1 MPQRAVY
8 KTTNAEYLDRVS
20 VNPAVL
26 ADALER
32 LSGSASLVDR
42 AQELEGTTDLP
53 SGSVTDFINFIQQKG
68 EGTFEQVVRL
78 GYRDAIELALSRDQP
93 IETFWVTSAG
103 PDVEVHICEGRDSVL
118 VFLFIPDEEGR
129 PYGSFRAESR
139 SWVVRAGD
147 RVDVDLDVTRETLE
161 DRVVKIQTS
170 GPRG

>member
-20 VNPAVL
+20 VNQAVL
-26 ADALER
+26 ADAFER
-32 LSGSASLVDR
+32 LGGSASLVDR

-53 SGSVTDFINFIQQKG
+53 AGSAADFTNFIQQKG

-78 GYRDAIELALSRDQP
+78 GYRAAIELALSRNQT

-103 PDVEVHICEGRDSVL
+103 PDLEVHICEGRDSVL

-129 PYGSFRAESR
+129 PYGSFRADSR

-147 RVDVDLDVTRETLE
+147 RVDVDPLAPRTVLE
-161 DRVVKIQTS
+161 GEVRKIQTS
-170 GPRG
+170 GPR